1 MMEDERMITPLPKS
15 LPITAVILLVLGIAL
30 SPFIQDIFTEEQLS
44 TNPLFSG
51 IPFLLVF
58 ISIILFFMSFTW
70 WVSNRLNFRVSDK
83 VYQRIEKIFIGG
95 IVLGIIMMFQP
106 WVFVLFRYG
115 FYLLLVSTLAF
126 IVWSHVT
133 AAAPIDDFAVDAV
146 DPN

>member
-1 MMEDERMITPLPKS
+1 MDDEERVITPLPKAM
-15 LPITAVILLVLGIAL
+15 PIIALILLVLGIAL
-30 SPFIQDIFTEEQLS
+30 SPFIQDIFAEEQLNK
-44 TNPLFSG
+44 NPLLSG

-83 VYQRIEKIFIGG
+83 WYQRIEKIFIGG
-95 IVLGIIMMFQP
+95 IVLGIIFMFQP

-115 FYLLLVSTLAF
+115 FYLLLISTLAF

-133 AAAPIDDFAVDAV
+133 AAAPVDEAAA
-146 DPN
+146 DLAAE

>member
-1 MMEDERMITPLPKS
+1 MEDERIITPLPKAM
-15 LPITAVILLVLGIAL
+15 PIIALILLVLGIAL
-30 SPFIQDIFTEEQLS
+30 SPFIQDIFAEEQLNK
-44 TNPLFSG
+44 NPLLSG

-83 VYQRIEKIFIGG
+83 VYQFIEKIFMGG

-115 FYLLLVSTLAF
+115 FYLLLFSTLAF

-133 AAAPIDDFAVDAV
+133 AAAPIDEFTVDAATG
-146 DPN
+146 

>member
-1 MMEDERMITPLPKS
+1 MMEDERIITPLPKA
-15 LPITAVILLVLGIAL
+15 LPIIAVILLLLGVIL
-30 SPFIQDIFTEEQLS
+30 SPFISQIFAEEQLNK
-44 TNPLFSG
+44 NPLLSG

-58 ISIILFFMSFTW
+58 SSIILFFMSFTW

-83 VYQRIEKIFIGG
+83 AYNLIEKIFIGG

-115 FYLLLVSTLAF
+115 FYLLLISTLAF

-133 AAAPIDDFAVDAV
+133 AAAPVDDTVADLAT
-146 DPN
+146 D

>member
-1 MMEDERMITPLPKS
+1 MEEERVITPLPKS
-15 LPITAVILLVLGIAL
+15 MPIIALILLILGIAL
-30 SPFIQDIFTEEQLS
+30 TPFIQDIFSEEQLS
-44 TNPLFSG
+44 KNPLFSG
-51 IPFLLVF
+51 IPFLLIF

-115 FYLLLVSTLAF
+115 FYLLLFSTLAF

-133 AAAPIDDFAVDAV
+133 AAPPIDEFATDMAA
-146 DPN
+146 D

>member
-1 MMEDERMITPLPKS
+1 MMEEERVITPLPKS
-15 LPITAVILLVLGIAL
+15 MPIIALILLILGIAL
-30 SPFIQDIFTEEQLS
+30 TPFIQDIFSEEQLS
-44 TNPLFSG
+44 KNPLFSG
-51 IPFLLVF
+51 IPFLLIF

-115 FYLLLVSTLAF
+115 FYLLLFSTLAF

-133 AAAPIDDFAVDAV
+133 AAPPIDEFATDMAA
-146 DPN
+146 D

>member
-1 MMEDERMITPLPKS
+1 MEEERVITPLPKS
-15 LPITAVILLVLGIAL
+15 MPIIALILLILGIAL
-30 SPFIQDIFTEEQLS
+30 TPFIQDIFSEEQLS
-44 TNPLFSG
+44 KNPLFSG
-51 IPFLLVF
+51 IPFLLIF

-115 FYLLLVSTLAF
+115 FYLLLFSTLAF

-133 AAAPIDDFAVDAV
+133 AAPPIDEFATDMAT
-146 DPN
+146 D

>member
-1 MMEDERMITPLPKS
+1 MEDERIITPLPKA
-15 LPITAVILLVLGIAL
+15 LPITGLILLLLGFL
-30 SPFIQDIFTEEQLS
+30 LNPFISTIFTEDQLS
-44 TNPLFSG
+44 KNPLFSG

-83 VYQRIEKIFIGG
+83 AYQIIEKITIGG
-95 IVLGIIMMFQP
+95 IVLGIILMFQP

-115 FYLLLVSTLAF
+115 FYLLLISTLAF

-133 AAAPIDDFAVDAV
+133 AAAPVDETAAELAAE
-146 DPN
+146 